1 MKIPFSASGASG
13 ASIFKKVAFFMVKTI
28 NKETTRSLAY
38 QQALEDFGITH
49 LISYLQNYS
58 DADFS
63 AASMSLEEQE
73 LESLAALLVQ
83 HLLNNLKGKL
93 IASYLHAI
101 RYGDSDVR
109 SHPTDL
115 EISLPSDELPT
126 NFAQQIIPRYQEGDR
141 VRWQPLIS
149 YPVDLHF
156 GEKKAEGRGQ
166 KAEGKEESC
175 KLEGYDI
182 THMTDWGTVIGHF
195 YAYASHLGQWSIYYL
210 IRLAANSPSCTWTV
224 TDIAWED
231 DLEPNSDKGANS
243 TLDHRKIPNNG
254 TQSNSDSTLA
264 TNFLVSPLS
273 PIQTKNTSSPTK
285 SLPYPLLQRY
295 LHTPPG
301 SYRYGGITE
310 RTLTKREQEII
321 KLYSYCQLGM
331 TPQRFY
337 AKWAVNQDRIA
348 MICSRSISTVRRWF
362 SRGRNYRRPMSND
375 LRHLAIMDFLL
386 EHFEEIPQEFRNLLN
401 C

>member
-1 MKIPFSASGASG
+1 
-13 ASIFKKVAFFMVKTI
+13 MVQTI
-28 NKETTRSLAY
+28 SKETTRPLAY
-38 QQALEDFGITH
+38 QQALEDFGITQ
-49 LISYLQNYS
+49 LISYLQDYS

-63 AASMSLEEQE
+63 AASMNLEEQE

-109 SHPTDL
+109 SHPTNL
-115 EISLPSDELPT
+115 EILLPADELPA
-126 NFAQQIIPRYQEGDR
+126 NFAQKIIPRYQEGDR
-141 VRWQPLIS
+141 VRWQPLTNI
-149 YPVDLHF
+149 
-156 GEKKAEGRGQ
+156 
-166 KAEGKEESC
+166 
-175 KLEGYDI
+175 
-182 THMTDWGTVIGHF
+182 TDWGTIIGHF

-210 IRLAANSPSCTWTV
+210 IRLAPHSPSATWTV

-231 DLEPNSDKGANS
+231 DLEPNFHNGANS
-243 TLDHRKIPNNG
+243 TLDNRKIPNNR
-254 TQSNSDSTLA
+254 TQSNSDSNLDS
-264 TNFLVSPLS
+264 NFLVSPPS
-273 PIQTKNTSSPTK
+273 PTQPNNTSSPTK
-285 SLPYPLLQRY
+285 SLPYSLLQRY

-301 SYRYGGITE
+301 SYRYGRITE

>member
-1 MKIPFSASGASG
+1 
-13 ASIFKKVAFFMVKTI
+13 MVETI
-28 NKETTRSLAY
+28 SKETTRPLAY
-38 QQALEDFGITH
+38 QQALEDFGITQ

-63 AASMSLEEQE
+63 AASMNLEEQE

-109 SHPTDL
+109 SHPSNL
-115 EISLPSDELPT
+115 EILLPADELPA
-126 NFAQQIIPRYQEGDR
+126 NFAQQILPRYQEGDR

-166 KAEGKEESC
+166 RAIRQSRCRRLGKEESC

-182 THMTDWGTVIGHF
+182 THMTDWGTIIGHF

-210 IRLAANSPSCTWTV
+210 IRLAPHSPSSTCTV

-231 DLEPNSDKGANS
+231 DIEPNCHNGANS
-243 TLDHRKIPNNG
+243 TLDNKKIPNNI
-254 TQSNSDSTLA
+254 TQSNSDSNLA
-264 TNFLVSPLS
+264 TNSFISPPS
-273 PIQTKNTSSPTK
+273 PTKPNNTSSPTK
-285 SLPYPLLQRY
+285 PLPYPLLQRY

-301 SYRYGGITE
+301 SYRYGRITE

-321 KLYSYCQLGM
+321 RLYSYCQLGM

-337 AKWAVNQDRIA
+337 AKWAVDQYRIA